1 MAPAAAIDRAVF
13 EAFLFEEARLLDER
27 RFREWMALFA
37 EDGTY
42 WVPARVDQESPFAE
56 VSLFY
61 DDRDLMKTRID
72 RLEHPR
78 IHVQTPPSRTA
89 HLIGNVMIDHAPA
102 ASAEGAAPGTTT
114 GGAAGGAGG
123 AGGGAADAEYIVSST
138 VIMVEYRDDNQRIFA
153 GRQIH
158 RLRRGPDGFR
168 IVQKRVN
175 LVNCEG
181 PFEAMAVP
189 I

>member
-1 MAPAAAIDRAVF
+1 
-13 EAFLFEEARLLDER
+13 
-27 RFREWMALFA
+27 
-37 EDGTY
+37 
-42 WVPARVDQESPFAE
+42 VPARVDQESPFTE

-89 HLIGNVMIDHAPA
+89 HLIGNVMIERA
-102 ASAEGAAPGTTT
+102 AAVGGRGTAAGATT
-114 GGAAGGAGG
+114 GGAVGGAGG
-123 AGGGAADAEYIVSST
+123 TEGGAAGSGADGEYIVSST

-175 LVNCEG
+175 LVNCEAA
-181 PFEAMAVP
+181 FEAMAVP